1 MRIGLFIVAS
11 LFMTGCHKVTIDTG
25 AAAGSKTYST
35 SSWYFINGLAGGK
48 EINLSEHCSSGVSQ
62 MRSKMGLGGILINSL
77 TLGMVSKVDITITC
91 AASASGSAP
100 EKAPV
105 VEMPAAEEPAE
116 EAAPEAEAEATK
128 AEATEAAPETAEQEA
143 TPE

>member
-1 MRIGLFIVAS
+1 MRIGLFLVAT

-25 AAAGSKTYST
+25 AAAGSKTYNT

-62 MRSKMGLGGILINSL
+62 MNSKMGLGGLLINAF
-77 TLGMVSKVDITITC
+77 TLGMVSKLDITITC

-100 EKAPV
+100 APAKAL
-105 VEMPAAEEPAE
+105 EAIAEETAE
-116 EAAPEAEAEATK
+116 APETDSVEATELAPEA
-128 AEATEAAPETAEQEA
+128 AEQEA

>member
-1 MRIGLFIVAS
+1 MRIGLFLVAT

-25 AAAGSKTYST
+25 AAAGSKTYNT

-62 MRSKMGLGGILINSL
+62 MSSKMGLGGLLINAF
-77 TLGMVSKVDITITC
+77 TLGMVSKLDITITC
-91 AASASGSAP
+91 AASASSSAP
-100 EKAPV
+100 APIKAEATAPI
-105 VEMPAAEEPAE
+105 AEETT
-116 EAAPEAEAEATK
+116 AAPEAEAV
-128 AEATEAAPETAEQEA
+128 EATEPAPEAAEQAA